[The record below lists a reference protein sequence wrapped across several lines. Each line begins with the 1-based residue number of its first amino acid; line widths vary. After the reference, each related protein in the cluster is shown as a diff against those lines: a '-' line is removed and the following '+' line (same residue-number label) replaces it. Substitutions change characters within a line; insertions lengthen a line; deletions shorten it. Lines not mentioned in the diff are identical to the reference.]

1 MVYIILG
8 MSFVLFPVVS
18 GAILLIGDI
27 VDAVKHHRQK
37 EEAEGRKH
45 IESYIRYRIRQDRK
59 ERKVA

>member
-8 MSFVLFPVVS
+8 MSFVLFPVIS

-37 EEAEGRKH
+37 EEAKARKH
-45 IESYIRYRIRQDRK
+45 IESYVQYRIRQDRK